1 MSPSAFKY
9 KLRRDDSEAV
19 VRGTLTSNGATRSR
33 GHVFRRLW
41 AFLVD
46 LVLVAVL
53 TVVLALVLDSA
64 LGGRR
69 VLSSGDAL
77 LNAAAVLGILLFP
90 FAFVVVTE
98 AWFRATPG
106 KALLGLEV
114 TDSAGRPIGLRR
126 AWLRLMYR
134 LSPVG
139 MLGTA
144 ALLARRPAWHERWTD
159 TIVRRRGEPLGSLEP
174 ERPWPRTVAP
184 ATAVDPLPAGTAAAT
199 HGSFVASGPSSAP
212 STPSASAVSA
222 AAVSSPV
229 AARSQSRPGEA
240 TEAMPA
246 VAPAVAAPVVA
257 SLADAPVV
265 AAPGVDAKRAG
276 DAELEPE
283 EVEAVSSTA
292 MLLEAA
298 ASGAGLPAT
307 GPVDCRC
314 AQLAQLRGDEA
325 ASYARGHLLTVRRW
339 PDAGHFALI
348 CPSTRLAWA
357 ASEGWG
363 ADGEVTLARVPSLAA
378 AGPSPK
384 GT

>member
-1 MSPSAFKY
+1 
-9 KLRRDDSEAV
+9 
-19 VRGTLTSNGATRSR
+19 
-33 GHVFRRLW
+33 
-41 AFLVD
+41 VD
-46 LVLVAVL
+46 LILVAVL
-53 TVVLALVLDSA
+53 TVALALVLDST

-90 FAFVVVTE
+90 FAFVVVAE

-114 TDSAGRPIGLRR
+114 TDCAGRAIGLRR
-126 AWLRLMYR
+126 AGLRLIYR

-159 TIVRRRGEPLGSLEP
+159 TMVRRRGEPLGGPEP
-174 ERPWPRTVAP
+174 RRPWPQVAAP
-184 ATAVDPLPAGTAAAT
+184 ATAVEPPPTST
-199 HGSFVASGPSSAP
+199 PP
-212 STPSASAVSA
+212 STLGPGPRSATGAVSA
-222 AAVSSPV
+222 TGPTSMRGPSATPRPSATSTPAASSLI
-229 AARSQSRPGEA
+229 ARRSQLLPGEA
-240 TEAMPA
+240 TEA
-246 VAPAVAAPVVA
+246 VPVVA
-257 SLADAPVV
+257 GRLTDSDANRADA
-265 AAPGVDAKRAG
+265 
-276 DAELEPE
+276 AELEAD

-314 AQLAQLRGDEA
+314 AQLAQLWGDEA

-378 AGPSPK
+378 AGPRPTES
-384 GT
+384 